1 MSGTIAIVDDDK
13 DLGTIV
19 YRRLRTAG
27 YKCILIPDSRKA
39 FPVIKNK
46 KPDLAML
53 DVMMPKV
60 SGFELCRQIRRDP
73 IIFMTPVLMLSALG
87 GEPEI
92 SHALQQGADDY
103 LIKPFDIGTLFA
115 KVKSLSEMHQRILKV
130 NPISGFH
137 GVEHMKRILTNRL
150 LREEMIAV
158 CYLSMMHFAPYA
170 KTYGEEKRNEAVKL
184 MADIMKDVMQESG
197 VYECAISHLGGADFM
212 VMLSVKDFERY
223 CSEVVSRF
231 QTQRS
236 SLYSTADMGRGMIS
250 APESGGNRKDYP
262 IMAVAVGAVTNEN
275 LKFQD
280 STQMVK
286 VAGEVN
292 RRAQEQQNNGHI
304 EILRDGVLL

>member
-1 MSGTIAIVDDDK
+1 MSGTIAIVDDDR

-39 FPVIKNK
+39 FPVIKSK
-46 KPDLAML
+46 KPDLVML

-73 IIFMTPVLMLSALG
+73 LIFMTPVLMLSALG

-115 KVKSLSEMHQRILKV
+115 KVKTLSEMHQRIIKV
-130 NPISGFH
+130 NPITGFH

-150 LREEMIAV
+150 LREETIAV
-158 CYLSMMHFAPYA
+158 CYLSVMHFVPYA
-170 KTYGEEKRNEAVKL
+170 ATFGEEKRNEAVTL
-184 MADIMKDVMQESG
+184 IADILKEVMEESG

-212 VMLSVKDFERY
+212 IMLSAKDFERY
-223 CSEVVSRF
+223 CNEVIARF

-236 SLYSTADMGRGMIS
+236 SLYSPADMERGMIS
-250 APESGGNRKDYP
+250 APQQGGNSEDCP
-262 IMAVAVGAVTNEN
+262 IMTVAIGAVTTEH

-280 STQMVK
+280 SAQIVK

-292 RRAQEQQNNGHI
+292 KRAQEQQNNGHI

>member
-19 YRRLRTAG
+19 YRRLRNAG

-39 FPVIKNK
+39 FPVIKSK
-46 KPDLAML
+46 KPQLAML

-73 IIFMTPVLMLSALG
+73 LIFMTPVLMLSALG

-115 KVKSLSEMHQRILKV
+115 KVKSLLEMHERVLKV

-137 GVEHMKRILTNRL
+137 GVEHMKRIITNRL

-158 CYLSMMHFAPYA
+158 CYFSLMHFVPYV
-170 KTYGEEKRNEAVKL
+170 KKYGDTKREEAITL
-184 MADIMKDVMQESG
+184 MSSILKEVTQESG
-197 VYECAISHLGGADFM
+197 VYECEISHLGGADFM
-212 VMLSVKDFERY
+212 VMLSARDFERY
-223 CSEVVSRF
+223 CNEVVSRF

-236 SLYSTADMGRGMIS
+236 SLYTGPDMERGTIS
-250 APESGGNRKDYP
+250 APAAGGGNEEYP
-262 IMAVAVGAVTNEN
+262 IMSVAVGAVTTEN

-280 STQMVK
+280 SAQMVK

-292 RRAQEQQNNGHI
+292 KRAQEQKANGHV
-304 EILRDGVLL
+304 EILREGVLL